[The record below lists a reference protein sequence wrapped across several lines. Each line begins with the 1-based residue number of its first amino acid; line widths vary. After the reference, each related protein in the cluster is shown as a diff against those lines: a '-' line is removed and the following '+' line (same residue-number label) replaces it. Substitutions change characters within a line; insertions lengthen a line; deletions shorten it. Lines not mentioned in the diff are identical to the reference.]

1 MAPLLIALIV
11 LCCLL
16 AAGAVY
22 LLLALE
28 VLPVLPQ
35 KLRSGPVD
43 ETALS
48 FPKATMSSAPASA
61 CSAIFPTPRAFLRT
75 NSISIFRRTPTK
87 RSPFPLS
94 CGSTAAALSQAK
106 RKAPRT

>member
-28 VLPVLPQ
+28 VLPRFAAK
-35 KLRSGPVD
+35 KLRSVPVD

-48 FPKATMSSAPASA
+48 FP
-61 CSAIFPTPRAFLRT
+61 
-75 NSISIFRRTPTK
+75 
-87 RSPFPLS
+87 
-94 CGSTAAALSQAK
+94 
-106 RKAPRT
+106 

>member
-28 VLPVLPQ
+28 VLPRLAAK

-48 FPKATMSSAPASA
+48 FPED
-61 CSAIFPTPRAFLRT
+61 
-75 NSISIFRRTPTK
+75 
-87 RSPFPLS
+87 
-94 CGSTAAALSQAK
+94 
-106 RKAPRT
+106 